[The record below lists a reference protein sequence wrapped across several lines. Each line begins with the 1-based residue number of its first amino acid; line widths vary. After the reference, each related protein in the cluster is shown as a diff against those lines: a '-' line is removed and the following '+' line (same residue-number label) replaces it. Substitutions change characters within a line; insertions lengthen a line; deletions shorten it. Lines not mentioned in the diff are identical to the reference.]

1 MQKIKRAITAA
12 FLLLV
17 AVLVFLFT
25 IENRQLVQLSVMG
38 KTSPNLPLALFIL
51 VVFVAGL
58 VVGFAINVL
67 RNKGLERRCRKQA
80 KELDKLQQQQK
91 PGQIILEPAAR

>member
-1 MQKIKRAITAA
+1 MQKIKRAVTAA
-12 FLLLV
+12 LLLLV
-17 AVLVFLFT
+17 AVLVFFFT

-51 VVFVAGL
+51 LVFVLGL

-80 KELDKLQQQQK
+80 KELEKLQQQQK
-91 PGQIILEPAAR
+91 PGQVILEPATR

>member
-1 MQKIKRAITAA
+1 MQKIKRAVTAA
-12 FLLLV
+12 LLLLV
-17 AVLVFLFT
+17 AVLVFFFT

-38 KTSPNLPLALFIL
+38 KASPNLPLALFIL
-51 VVFVAGL
+51 LVFVLGL

-80 KELDKLQQQQK
+80 KELEKLQQQQK
-91 PGQIILEPAAR
+91 PGQVILEPASR